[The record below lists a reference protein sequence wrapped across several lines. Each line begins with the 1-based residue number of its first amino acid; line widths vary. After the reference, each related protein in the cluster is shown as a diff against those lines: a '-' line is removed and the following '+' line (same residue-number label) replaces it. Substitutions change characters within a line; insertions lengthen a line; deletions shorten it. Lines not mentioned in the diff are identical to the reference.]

1 MELSPLLDVR
11 QSPLRK
17 LPVYLSRL
25 NFHRNLE
32 FSVDR
37 MKVRWAMVSIVH
49 GDNNSEKSAEFGHLL
64 SYFGRICRLT
74 FTMTSR
80 ELAAA
85 PLANSLVDRAVR
97 HHAYRSA
104 RSLLRSA
111 EQAAPPR
118 PSEVQYAAR

>member
-97 HHAYRSA
+97 HHA
-104 RSLLRSA
+104 
-111 EQAAPPR
+111 
-118 PSEVQYAAR
+118 

>member
-74 FTMTSR
+74 S
-80 ELAAA
+80 
-85 PLANSLVDRAVR
+85 
-97 HHAYRSA
+97 
-104 RSLLRSA
+104 
-111 EQAAPPR
+111 
-118 PSEVQYAAR
+118 AARTTATRRTP